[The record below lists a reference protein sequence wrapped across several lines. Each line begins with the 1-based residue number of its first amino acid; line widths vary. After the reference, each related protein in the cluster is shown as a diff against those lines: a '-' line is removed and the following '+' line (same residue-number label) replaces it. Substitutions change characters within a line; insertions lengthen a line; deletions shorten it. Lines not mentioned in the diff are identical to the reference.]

1 MIERIQIGRLPIDAV
16 DLPGA
21 LDAIE
26 RLVASRA
33 GGTVFTPNVDH
44 IVMGEHDERFR
55 KAYQRVSL
63 SLVDGTPV
71 LWSARLL
78 GRPLPEKVSGSD
90 LVLPLIERAAA
101 RGWRVF
107 LLGGAPGSGETAAT
121 RLRARFS
128 GLNIV
133 GVEAPRIDLGSPPEE
148 RLAVAARVALTAP
161 DLVLVAFGA
170 PKQEVFCDEALEIFK
185 PAVLVC
191 VGAGIDFVAGL
202 AHRAP
207 AWMSRSGLEWLYRLA
222 QEPRRLAG
230 RYLLRDP
237 QFIAI
242 LLRQLL
248 RDAPANV
255 RSAPP

>member
-1 MIERIQIGRLPIDAV
+1 MIERIQIGQLPIDAV

-21 LDAIE
+21 LAAIDALIG
-26 RLVASRA
+26 AHA

-44 IVMGEHDERFR
+44 IVMGERDQRFR
-55 KAYQRVSL
+55 QAYRRVGL

-71 LWSARLL
+71 LWAARLL

-90 LVLPLIERAAA
+90 LVVPLMERAAA
-101 RGWRVF
+101 RRWRVF
-107 LLGGAPGSGETAAT
+107 LLGGAPGSAKTAAA
-121 RLRARFS
+121 RLKNRFPE
-128 GLNIV
+128 LNIV
-133 GVEAPRIDLGSPPEE
+133 GTEAPRIDLGSPPGE
-148 RLAVAARVALTAP
+148 RLAVAARVGETKP

-170 PKQEVFCDEALEIFK
+170 PKQEIFCDEALEVFK

-191 VGAGIDFVAGL
+191 VGAGLDFVAGV
-202 AHRAP
+202 ARRAP

-222 QEPRRLAG
+222 HEPRRLAG

-237 QFIAI
+237 QFALI

-248 RDAPANV
+248 FRP
-255 RSAPP
+255 